1 MLYKLKEQHYENVTA
16 GSSIESR
23 STGDEITL
31 KTANGEALRSS
42 GFVPRWRIGELIV
55 GFRGSEVILLGKEI
69 HSIGSIDV
77 PVEKI
82 DCLAYPGRFTMNGK
96 EVEGR
101 RIILSHLGVD
111 LVDVLYTN
119 RADISDILER
129 VKNDEHG
136 VK

>member
-1 MLYKLKEQHYENVTA
+1 MLYKFKEQHYENVSV
-16 GSSIESR
+16 GGSIESR

-31 KTANGEALRSS
+31 KTANGEILLSS

-77 PVEKI
+77 PDEKI
-82 DCLAYPGRFTMNGK
+82 DCLAYAGRFTMNGK
-96 EVEGR
+96 EMEGR

-111 LVDVLYTN
+111 LVDVLYTD

-129 VKNDEHG
+129 VKNGEQG
-136 VK
+136 IQ